1 MINCNIFNIPNKTD
15 NIVIAAKY
23 WVNSNPNNQNNPIII
38 FVHQWGLLGG
48 SGALMEGLARNMASL
63 NYNSITFDLRGVGKS
78 SGKSSWTNFT
88 EVSDLKT
95 VIDYVIKTYD
105 KKILL
110 VGSSAGAPIIGYT
123 LDYSPQIIGGTLI
136 GMVWGVWAS
145 IVFSWSYENIEK
157 SIKPKLFI
165 IGDKDEFTSIA
176 QYNNRIT
183 KIKGEL
189 NDVKLIQGKNH
200 FEIESPYYDKT
211 ISKWIVEFIEKVNN
225 M

>member
-1 MINCNIFNIPNKTD
+1 MINCNIFNIPNETD

>member
-1 MINCNIFNIPNKTD
+1 MINCNILSIPNEID

-23 WVNSNPNNQNNPIII
+23 WVNSNSNSQNDPIII

-123 LDYSPQIIGGTLI
+123 LDYSPQIIGGTFI
-136 GMVWGVWAS
+136 GMVWGFWVS
-145 IVFSWSYENIEK
+145 MVFSWSYENIEK

-176 QYNNRIT
+176 QYNDRIT
-183 KIKGEL
+183 KIKGVL
-189 NDVKLIQGKNH
+189 NDIKLIQGKNH

-211 ISKWIVEFIEKVNN
+211 ISKWIVEFIEKLNN